1 MNKYFFKAND
11 FLVEVDLSKQVLF
24 AEAAKKIIW
33 DTDTSD
39 EFSIEDE
46 NDAEF
51 PFGKP
56 KPFCSVVEAAKGR
69 KTTPLMVFAQK
80 AKQFNDWLYATLD
93 TAAFLG
99 DCSVVGKQNFV
110 KHLVNTLND
119 AEEILDVKALLYAA
133 ESLGEGSAIESLSGK
148 LRLHVKKH
156 LNAFEAN
163 SLRSKPIGF
172 YSESEKLQC
181 LFRHDRILQNQV
193 SSDEADL
200 LAAAITRANLS
211 ESYDWHLQLSSRLT
225 GQHSMLPVTAS
236 MVPGKEY
243 ALFPPSR
250 APETDLMKILYGN
263 RPIPEGFHLLDEVI
277 ARVKD
282 NRLLLKPSDNDG
294 WYLRELY
301 ALLASSIKLTF
312 NNLTGQHSMLPVT
325 ASMVPG
331 KEYALFPPSRA
342 PPPLKRI

>member
-1 MNKYFFKAND
+1 
-11 FLVEVDLSKQVLF
+11 
-24 AEAAKKIIW
+24 
-33 DTDTSD
+33 
-39 EFSIEDE
+39 
-46 NDAEF
+46 
-51 PFGKP
+51 
-56 KPFCSVVEAAKGR
+56 
-69 KTTPLMVFAQK
+69 MVFAQK

-225 GQHSMLPVTAS
+225 GQHSMLPITAS

-250 APETDLMKILYGN
+250 APETDLMKILYGS

-301 ALLASSIKLTF
+301 ALETLLKPENAHLQIGEHYRESLEKLFKGLMSLSRETHVKQLALPMFGAGGKFTKPELTI
-312 NNLTGQHSMLPVT
+312 
-325 ASMVPG
+325 
-331 KEYALFPPSRA
+331 A
-342 PPPLKRI
+342 PRISYLWLSEP